1 MEQNTNQTYTIEEKT
16 GKIIKVEEA
25 NEKQKRQKL
34 MLRAKIVALCTAIGV
49 VGIAAFSSDISK
61 KSKSNNQT
69 TITKII
75 DDQTINDDLADNQ
88 TIASETQNNY
98 LVPNSDQI
106 ESYLI
111 TKSGK
116 ASECYNNV
124 VDFFSQNGNTAE
136 FPDDLV
142 EAFYELGQENFDL
155 AIRQGLVRYNF
166 NHQTD
171 NKLDAEQ
178 QKAFKPNSSQ
188 AESYIENEKKDAE
201 QYYYQVMNFFDKNGE
216 VNEFPDELVKAFF
229 ELGQDNF
236 ELAKQTGLYRHFGYT
251 NKETENQDS
260 NNSIDTTKESETED
274 MISHKTSVYLEEDL
288 INGEWIG
295 VNLLSRNTGDVPLDT
310 NDKRYI
316 LCGATEENINNLYV
330 YQKETRSVSADS
342 NGTYQIESDWTP
354 VMEFN
359 VTANPLEIPHDTL
372 DSRYVIVA
380 CGNNVASMIGELNSQ
395 IQAEN
400 TVTAGRTR

>member
-25 NEKQKRQKL
+25 NEKQRLQKQSL
-34 MLRAKIVALCTAIGV
+34 KVKIAALCIALGVTGIGGYTALH
-49 VGIAAFSSDISK
+49 A
-61 KSKSNNQT
+61 NNT
-69 TITKII
+69 
-75 DDQTINDDLADNQ
+75 N
-88 TIASETQNNY
+88 E
-98 LVPNSDQI
+98 VPTNSI
-106 ESYLI
+106 
-111 TKSGK
+111 
-116 ASECYNNV
+116 
-124 VDFFSQNGNTAE
+124 
-136 FPDDLV
+136 
-142 EAFYELGQENFDL
+142 
-155 AIRQGLVRYNF
+155 
-166 NHQTD
+166 QTD
-171 NKLDAEQ
+171 MD
-178 QKAFKPNSSQ
+178 
-188 AESYIENEKKDAE
+188 
-201 QYYYQVMNFFDKNGE
+201 
-216 VNEFPDELVKAFF
+216 
-229 ELGQDNF
+229 
-236 ELAKQTGLYRHFGYT
+236 
-251 NKETENQDS
+251 
-260 NNSIDTTKESETED
+260 NSIDAIKESETED